1 MENSHG
7 KDLATHNSKVASL
20 FTEVIEMDHFKK
32 TCYWLFHL
40 VSQFHTGLV
49 LLRDSKKSPSYCTS
63 SKVRSHAG
71 PLKTKK
77 LQQLTRTPKF
87 ATKRQLKVLATAK
100 SKGGIFR

>member
-1 MENSHG
+1 MH
-7 KDLATHNSKVASL
+7 
-20 FTEVIEMDHFKK
+20 HFEK

-49 LLRDSKKSPSYCTS
+49 LFRDLKKSSYCTS

-71 PLKTKK
+71 PLMTKK
-77 LQQLTRTPKF
+77 LTRTPKF

-100 SKGGIFR
+100 SMGGIFR